1 MKFVKVFC
9 IAVFLV
15 LGIFSLFSTVQT
27 APKISADSSSETNLQ
42 GSTRETY
49 AQNCARCHGA
59 DGRGQT
65 VLGKSLDAPDIADAN
80 WQKRHSNKKIA
91 VKISRGGNGMP
102 AFSKKLSA
110 REINSL
116 VAYVRSLKK

>member
-1 MKFVKVFC
+1 MKFVKLFC
-9 IAVFLV
+9 LTAFLV
-15 LGIFSLFSTVQT
+15 LGFFSLFSTVQT
-27 APKISADSSSETNLQ
+27 APKVSENISVSGNLQ
-42 GSTRETY
+42 GSVKEVY

-65 VLGKSLDAPDIADAN
+65 ALGKSLDVPDIADAN
-80 WQKRHSNKKIA
+80 WQKRHSNKSIAAKIG
-91 VKISRGGNGMP
+91 RGGNGMP

-110 REINSL
+110 KDINAL